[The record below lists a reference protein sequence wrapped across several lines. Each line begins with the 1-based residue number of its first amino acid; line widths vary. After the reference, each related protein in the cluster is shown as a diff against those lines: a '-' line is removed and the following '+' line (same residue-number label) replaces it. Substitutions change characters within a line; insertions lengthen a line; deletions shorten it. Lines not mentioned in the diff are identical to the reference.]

1 LKGSIQQRGKQSWRI
16 FVELDRDEYGKR
28 KRKTETVTGTK
39 ADAQRRK
46 RELLSSIDKGLP
58 MDNSKVTVGEFLRL
72 WLKDYAEVNTSAKT
86 AEGYKGKIQLYL
98 IPKLGHLRLCKLTT
112 QQVNRLYADMI
123 AKPLSPQT
131 VLHTHRIL
139 KLALGHAVKWGI
151 MSRNVC
157 DAVDPPRVY
166 RKEMVALDI
175 PDIQRLLEA
184 AESSTYKHVFF
195 LALYTGL
202 RRGELLGLRWSDVDL
217 KDKTLSV
224 NQNAIRLKGNGII
237 LTKPKTER
245 SRRLVRLWSDTV
257 MLLNV
262 LKTQQKDQL
271 EMAGIDWDETS
282 LVFQNSEGK
291 TLSPDT
297 VSHAFK
303 KIVKQ
308 IGLPNLRF
316 HDLRHTHATI
326 MLKVGTP
333 PNVVSERLGH
343 SSVSITMD
351 IYSHVLPGMQEE
363 AAKAFENALKNCV
376 SKPQSIPL

>member
-1 LKGSIQQRGKQSWRI
+1 MRGSIQPRGKQSWRI
-16 FVELDRDEYGKR
+16 FVELGRDEYGKR
-28 KRKTETVTGTK
+28 KRKTETVIGTK
-39 ADAQRRK
+39 ANAQRRL

-58 MDNSKVTVGEFLRL
+58 IDNSKVSVGEFLRQ
-72 WLKDYAEVNTSAKT
+72 WLKDYAEVNTSPKT
-86 AEGYKGKIQLYL
+86 SEGYRSKIELYL
-98 IPKLGHLRLCKLTT
+98 IPKLGSLGLSKLTA
-112 QQVNRLYADMI
+112 QQINRLYADMI
-123 AKPLSPQT
+123 SKPLSTQT

-151 MSRNVC
+151 LARNVC
-157 DAVDPPRVY
+157 DAVDPPRVK

-175 PDIQRLLEA
+175 PDIQRLLET
-184 AESSTYKHVFF
+184 AEPSPYKHVFF

-217 KDKTLSV
+217 NHKTLSV

-245 SRRLVRLWSDTV
+245 SRRLVQLSSDAV

-271 EMAGIDWDETS
+271 EMAGIDWDERS
-282 LVFQNSEGK
+282 LVFHNSDGT

-308 IGLPNLRF
+308 IGFPNFRF

-326 MLKVGTP
+326 MLKEGVP

-363 AAKAFENALKNCV
+363 AAKAFENALKNYV
-376 SKPQSIPL
+376 PKPQSSPL